1 MKRHAGFF
9 GAEDRQSDTTLGSI
23 FDCRGLRQSSIS
35 HPEILGAAIKLP
47 YRSPHRLRPTRSRPE
62 KFRSSVGLN
71 PTSVGASAGAS
82 SAFGALRAGLRAS
95 GYIGGETIRI
105 EERYAQG
112 KPEALLGL
120 AQELVQQKV
129 DIIVAVALPSIMA
142 AKAATRNLPIVALDL
157 ETDPVASGLVP
168 TAWPF

>member
-1 MKRHAGFF
+1 M
-9 GAEDRQSDTTLGSI
+9 
-23 FDCRGLRQSSIS
+23 
-35 HPEILGAAIKLP
+35 
-47 YRSPHRLRPTRSRPE
+47 
-62 KFRSSVGLN
+62 
-71 PTSVGASAGAS
+71 
-82 SAFGALRAGLRAS
+82 
-95 GYIGGETIRI
+95 
-105 EERYAQG
+105 
-112 KPEALLGL
+112 GL

>member
-1 MKRHAGFF
+1 M
-9 GAEDRQSDTTLGSI
+9 
-23 FDCRGLRQSSIS
+23 
-35 HPEILGAAIKLP
+35 
-47 YRSPHRLRPTRSRPE
+47 
-62 KFRSSVGLN
+62 
-71 PTSVGASAGAS
+71 
-82 SAFGALRAGLRAS
+82 RAGLRAS

-120 AQELVQQKV
+120 AHELVQQKV